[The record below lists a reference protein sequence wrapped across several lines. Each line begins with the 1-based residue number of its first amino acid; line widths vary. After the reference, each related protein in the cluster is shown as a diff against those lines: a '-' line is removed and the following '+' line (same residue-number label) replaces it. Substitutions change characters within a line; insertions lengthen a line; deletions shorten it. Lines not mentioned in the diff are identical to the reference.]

1 MINYLLRP
9 IKNKLKGWY
18 GEQKTDFNLW
28 FWLDQSVYRKFSD
41 LILPSKNG
49 TTQIDHILVSPYG
62 VFIIETKNRK
72 GWVFGSEHQSKWTH
86 VFFKEKHTFQNPL
99 KQTFRQ
105 KKVLSEFLKLDE
117 SLIHTIVFFNGGTKF
132 KTPLPSNVLSSGLSS
147 YIKEFEK
154 EIISDSEIR
163 VICNS
168 LIENQFNNPISKKE
182 HLQSVNKRYSSN
194 NICPKC
200 GSKLV
205 IRRIKRGP
213 RTGTEFLG
221 CEGYPNCKFT
231 KNN

>member
-1 MINYLLRP
+1 MEFLLL
-9 IKNKLKGWY
+9 KLKIEKG
-18 GEQKTDFNLW
+18 GFLVQNTN
-28 FWLDQSVYRKFSD
+28 Q
-41 LILPSKNG
+41 NG
-49 TTQIDHILVSPYG
+49 LM
-62 VFIIETKNRK
+62 F
-72 GWVFGSEHQSKWTH
+72 
-86 VFFKEKHTFQNPL
+86 FFKEKHTFQNPL

-132 KTPLPSNVLSSGLSS
+132 KTSLPSNVLSSGLSS

-154 EIISDSEIR
+154 EIISDSEIQK
-163 VICNS
+163 ICNS

-182 HLQSVNKRYSSN
+182 HLQSLNKRFSSN
-194 NICPKC
+194 DICPKC

-221 CEGYPNCKFT
+221 CESYPNCKFT
-231 KNN
+231 KN